1 MMLSDEAIGKEIV
14 RRLEELV
21 SVPTPSGMEDE
32 LVPYLEEALMELGF
46 DVKLQRI
53 SIGRRNIIGWRGD
66 SDLLFC
72 AHIDTIPAYNHPL
85 PYKLRVF
92 GDELV
97 GRGVVDSKGLIASLL
112 VAFSMSESPC
122 NVAFVV
128 DEEKGGFGSKELELP
143 EGVEFAVVLEP
154 TDFKLVVAHAGAIEV
169 EVTVFGEA
177 VHGALPHMGSNAIE
191 KAIEVVERLKS
202 LEALN
207 REHKLFDEAP
217 LFTLSVISGGC
228 DVMVVP
234 NRCSFQADLRI
245 LPGDDAN
252 QVLEQVRKIVADA
265 GAEMA
270 LLDISQPVVLNLSDE
285 RLKSFI
291 EMFKL
296 AHFCVLNREL
306 ELTGY
311 HSWTDAVNLIERG
324 IKAVVYGGG
333 KLYKAHSDWESI
345 SLSELVMTCK
355 VYSALLA
362 KATSKGGE

>member
-1 MMLSDEAIGKEIV
+1 MLSDEATGEEIV
-14 RRLEELV
+14 RRLEELI

-32 LVPYLEEALMELGF
+32 LVPYLEEALKELDF

-53 SIGRRNIIGWRGD
+53 SIGRRNIIARRGN
-66 SDLLFC
+66 SNLLFC

-85 PYKLRVF
+85 PYKLRIF

-97 GRGVVDSKGLIASLL
+97 GRGVVDSKGLISALL
-112 VAFSMSESPC
+112 VALSMNKAPC

-128 DEEKGGFGSKELELP
+128 DEEKSGFGSKELELP
-143 EGVEFAVVLEP
+143 EDVEFAVVLEP
-154 TDFKLVVAHAGAIEV
+154 TDFKLVIAHAGAIEV

-191 KAIEVVERLKS
+191 KAIELIERLKS

-207 REHKLFDEAP
+207 KEHELFEKAP
-217 LFTLSVISGGC
+217 LFTLSLISGGC

-245 LPGDDAN
+245 LPGDDVN
-252 QVLEQVRKIVADA
+252 QVLEHVRSIVADA
-265 GAEMA
+265 GAEMV

-285 RLKSFI
+285 RLRSFI

-296 AHFCVLNREL
+296 AHASVWNSEL
-306 ELTGY
+306 KLVGY
-311 HSWTDAVNLIERG
+311 HSWTDAINLIERG

-362 KATSKGGE
+362 MSVPKGGE